1 MRDVLTTFD
10 FTIGGRHATAHLDI
24 RSSLPATSH
33 RRLGAVALTLV
44 APAVALLV
52 TAAVMTL
59 SGQAGFELSKRM
71 AAVLPVAG
79 VIVLALLVLAMV
91 LLAVAR
97 LRVNLERHDGAW
109 HGHIRLELTRGELV
123 AAVLGLSLIAIFVG
137 HLLAD
142 GYACLNGMRRAC

>member
-1 MRDVLTTFD
+1 MLTTFD
-10 FTIGGRHATAHLDI
+10 LTISGGHAAAHLDI
-24 RSSLPATSH
+24 RNSSPATSH
-33 RRLGAVALTLV
+33 RRLGAVALILV

-52 TAAVMTL
+52 SAAVISL
-59 SGQAGFELSKRM
+59 SGQAGFEISDRV
-71 AAVLPVAG
+71 APVLPVAG

-97 LRVNLERHDGAW
+97 LRVNIERHDGAW
-109 HGHIRLELTRGELV
+109 HGHINVELAKGELV
-123 AAVLGLSLIAIFVG
+123 AAVLGLSLIAVFVG